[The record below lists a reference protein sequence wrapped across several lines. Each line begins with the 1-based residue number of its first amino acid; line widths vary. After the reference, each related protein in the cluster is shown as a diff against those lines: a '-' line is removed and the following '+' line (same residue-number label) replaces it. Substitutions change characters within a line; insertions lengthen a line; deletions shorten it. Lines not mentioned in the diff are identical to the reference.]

1 MEYKKERLIMIICL
15 ALFLVCMWLIV
26 MGQKKISFSGL
37 GMMML
42 GLIGLLALLWY
53 YNWRHSK

>member
-1 MEYKKERLIMIICL
+1 MEYKKERLILIICL

-26 MGQKKISFSGL
+26 IGQKQISFQGL

-42 GLIGLLALLWY
+42 GLVGLLALLWY
-53 YNWRHSK
+53 YNRRHSK

>member
-1 MEYKKERLIMIICL
+1 MIICL

>member
-42 GLIGLLALLWY
+42 GLIGFLALLWY

>member
-1 MEYKKERLIMIICL
+1 MEYKKERLILIICL

-26 MGQKKISFSGL
+26 IGHKQISFQGL

-42 GLIGLLALLWY
+42 GLVGLLALLWY
-53 YNWRHSK
+53 YNRRHSK

>member
-26 MGQKKISFSGL
+26 MGQKKDQLQRTGNDDAGINRAFSFIMVL
-37 GMMML
+37 
-42 GLIGLLALLWY
+42 
-53 YNWRHSK
+53 